1 MTTTELLTPDQMFAG
16 LDDDR
21 EGAASY
27 LSIFI
32 DEAHST
38 LDELIEA
45 LLALEAG
52 GGRKNVEQLFIAA
65 HRMKGSAASIG
76 LNRIAK
82 LSHLMEDMLQAL
94 VDKNRAPTPQITDAL
109 LSCTD
114 GLRQHVDALGS
125 GVACED
131 KFAELAKELL
141 AARAAFEVEFPAAP
155 ATAAPPQ
162 VKTAPAEKQSTDRS
176 PDISDDLHRRVAA
189 AFNGD
194 HRDDVLVGRVV
205 FEPNLPLVGLKAQLV
220 SSKLANLGDI
230 RYIHPPVA
238 QYETIDDLE
247 VLEFGVTTERK
258 AESLRQLLQV
268 AGVSTITV
276 EPLQRRQ
283 ASVATASITA
293 AAPKTLDEGQ
303 AAKSAEPAAK
313 TAETLRVDIE
323 RLDELMNLAGQLA
336 IGKARMTQ
344 IGDKLKKA
352 VSERDMN
359 QARDHVGDLFEAI
372 HLLDRVGDGIQ
383 QGVMN
388 MRMLPIGPL
397 FSRFHRVIR
406 DLTHANGKEI
416 NLEISGEG
424 TELDKRMIDELGDP
438 MIHIVRNA
446 ADHGIE
452 SPEARLSAGK
462 PRQGVISLCAFH
474 RGSNIIIRVSDDGH
488 GLDVARIRQKA
499 VERGLATA
507 ADADRMTPQQI
518 YQFIWLPGFSTA
530 EKVTEVSGR
539 GVGMDIVRSKIEELN
554 GSMEIDSELGRGTT
568 LTIKLPLTLAI
579 LPSLMVKIDGDVFA
593 IPLES
598 VVEIVS
604 VGSQEM
610 HTVHGNRMAAVRDR
624 IVPVLALANL
634 FRWNQKGRRNEEE
647 TGAVTLVIIGEG
659 SRQLGLAVHQVLG
672 EEDVVIKSLADNY
685 HNVAGVAGASILG
698 DGRVSLILDP
708 HALIELS
715 SRSGIAAA
723 ATLEKPQ

>member
-1 MTTTELLTPDQMFAG
+1 MTTAELLTPEQMFAS

-52 GGRKNVEQLFIAA
+52 GGKKSVEQLFIAA

-82 LSHLMEDMLQAL
+82 LSHLMEDMLQVL
-94 VDKNRAPTPQITDAL
+94 VDKNRTPTTQITDAL

-114 GLRQHVDALGS
+114 GLRQHVDALGA
-125 GVACED
+125 GVAYED
-131 KFAELAKELL
+131 NFPALAKELL
-141 AARAAFEVEFPAAP
+141 AARAAFEAEFPSAPTTAAAAP
-155 ATAAPPQ
+155 AEAAAP
-162 VKTAPAEKQSTDRS
+162 VEKELGNFTAEITE
-176 PDISDDLHRRVAA
+176 DLHRRVEA
-189 AFNGD
+189 AFSGE
-194 HRDDVLVGRVV
+194 HRDDILVGRVV
-205 FEPNLPLVGLKAQLV
+205 FERNLPLVGLKAQLV

-230 RYIHPPVA
+230 RYIHPPIA
-238 QYETIDDLE
+238 DYETIEDLDA
-247 VLEFGVTTERK
+247 LEFGVTTERK
-258 AESLRQLLQV
+258 AASIQQLLQV
-268 AGVSTITV
+268 AGVATIMV
-276 EPLQRRQ
+276 EPLKRLP
-283 ASVATASITA
+283 ALA
-293 AAPKTLDEGQ
+293 AAPKTLMEGQ
-303 AAKSAEPAAK
+303 VAKTAEPVVK

-344 IGDKLKKA
+344 ISDKLKKA
-352 VSERDMN
+352 FIERDMN
-359 QARDHVGDLFEAI
+359 VARDNITDLFEAI
-372 HLLDRVGDGIQ
+372 HQLDRVSDGIQ

-397 FSRFHRVIR
+397 FTRFHRVIR
-406 DLTHANGKEI
+406 DLTHANKKEI
-416 NLEISGEG
+416 VLEISGEG

-452 SPEARLSAGK
+452 SPEARVAAGK
-462 PRQGVISLCAFH
+462 PRQGTISLCAFH
-474 RGSNIIIRVSDDGH
+474 RGSNIIIQVTDDGH
-488 GLDVARIRQKA
+488 GMDVARIRQKA
-499 VERGLATA
+499 IDRGLTTA

-518 YQFIWLPGFSTA
+518 FQFIWLPGFSTA

-554 GSMEIDSELGRGTT
+554 GSVEIDSELGRGTT
-568 LTIKLPLTLAI
+568 MTIKLPLTLAI
-579 LPSLMVKIDGDVFA
+579 LPSLMVDIDGDVFA

-604 VGSQEM
+604 ISSKEM
-610 HTVHGNRMAAVRDR
+610 HTVHANRMATVRDR
-624 IVPVLALANL
+624 IVPVLALASL
-634 FRWNQKGRRNEEE
+634 FRWHQDGKQREEA

-659 SRQLGLAVHQVLG
+659 SQQLGLAVHQVLG

-685 HNVAGVAGASILG
+685 HNVGGVAGASILG

-708 HALIELS
+708 HALIEMS
-715 SRSGIAAA
+715 SRSGLAAA